1 MNTMTNREIP
11 FGKPARVGNFKV
23 WRSKKLIGKKRNKNE
38 IEQIN
43 VSTLDGEWQVKI
55 PSTTGMFSMLTGL
68 FSRGDDGRLSHLFT
82 NMFGATVT
90 ANGYY
95 HHGLSML
102 NIIYTNPRFL
112 DEGTKDYEDLLSD
125 VEKLKKGFLEWRKEY
140 DKMVAAN
147 EPTEEE
153 MENDQAIDDI
163 LEEIEETQKAIL
175 TNEDGKADG
184 EERPTEV

>member
-1 MNTMTNREIP
+1 MNTTENREIP

-43 VSTLDGEWQVKI
+43 VCTLDEEWQVKI

-102 NIIYTNPRFL
+102 NIVYTNPRFL
-112 DEGTKDYEDLLSD
+112 EEGTKDYEDLLSD
-125 VEKLKKGFLEWRKEY
+125 VEKLKKGFLEWRKGY
-140 DKMVAAN
+140 DAEVAAN
-147 EPTEEE
+147 EPTDEE
-153 MENDQAIDDI
+153 MDNDQALDEI
-163 LEEIEETQKAIL
+163 LDEI
-175 TNEDGKADG
+175 ADAEKRLSNG
-184 EERPTEV
+184 QG